1 MPAHLGVKNR
11 LKLPP
16 ALIVGNLQNL
26 VRRVP
31 GGEVTWSTLKTI
43 QEHNRLARENP
54 CSGLQSYR
62 NDVAK
67 YGPNG
72 EYTKVSPAD
81 WNTYLG
87 PNGMVDKLVE
97 MSFDFDKA
105 SKVTLI
111 TRKSSRSEL
120 KRVELTWSTGRIE
133 TIWAR
138 P

>member
-1 MPAHLGVKNR
+1 M
-11 LKLPP
+11 
-16 ALIVGNLQNL
+16 
-26 VRRVP
+26 
-31 GGEVTWSTLKTI
+31 TWSTLKTI

-62 NDVAK
+62 DNVAK

>member
-1 MPAHLGVKNR
+1 M
-11 LKLPP
+11 
-16 ALIVGNLQNL
+16 QNL
-26 VRRVP
+26 LVRVP
-31 GGEVTWSTLKTI
+31 GGDVSWHDLKRF
-43 QEHNRLARENP
+43 QEHNRLGREN
-54 CSGLQSYR
+54 SSSTLQSYR

-72 EYTKVSPAD
+72 EFTKVSPAD

-87 PNGMVDKLVE
+87 PNGLVDKLVE
-97 MSFDFDKA
+97 MSLQFDRA
-105 SKVTLI
+105 TKVTLI
-111 TRKSSRSEL
+111 TRKSSRFEL

>member
-16 ALIVGNLQNL
+16 ALIVGKLQNL
-26 VRRVP
+26 LQRVP
-31 GGEVTWSTLKTI
+31 GGDVTWNDLKTL

-54 CSGLQSYR
+54 SSSLSSYR

-72 EYTKVSPAD
+72 QCTKVSPAD

-87 PNGMVDKLVE
+87 PNGLVDKLVE
-97 MSFDFDKA
+97 MSFEFDKA